1 VRERFEMVLCAAEL
15 GVSKPAA
22 QAFRAAC
29 DVALPGPTLSE
40 LLAPLVLALPAQV
53 TIERLARRLG
63 LDPDAPRGL
72 KKVTQTD

>member
-1 VRERFEMVLCAAEL
+1 
-15 GVSKPAA
+15 
-22 QAFRAAC
+22 
-29 DVALPGPTLSE
+29 VALPGPTLSE
-40 LLAPLVLALPAQV
+40 PLAPLVLAIPAQV